1 MKENNTQVKYLVK
14 VVEVVME
21 KNIIHK
27 VVGWLV
33 FIVEIYLMVVS
44 MTNKDICNFIA
55 NFILTCGSVFSA
67 LIESKNNEDEIIT
80 FGFIGILITLVEA
93 ITIFTKNTILSG
105 MIVIGYIISVA
116 SVLTSN
122 FGMDGYADDAIMII
136 VGTLIWVYAVKL
148 DYGLLFT
155 TGFIG
160 LRIIYLITGEFVIR
174 RKEKAVE

>member
-55 NFILTCGSVFSA
+55 NFILICGSVFSA
-67 LIESKNNEDEIIT
+67 LIDSKNNEDEIIT

-116 SVLTSN
+116 SV
-122 FGMDGYADDAIMII
+122 
-136 VGTLIWVYAVKL
+136 
-148 DYGLLFT
+148 
-155 TGFIG
+155 
-160 LRIIYLITGEFVIR
+160 
-174 RKEKAVE
+174 